1 MLRLEWNALR
11 AGDEVVVHDPGDP
24 GMRLLP
30 GVVTMVQTAK
40 DSNDIG
46 IRVASPDRGSKVLRP
61 ARLTVHLDPLGPTPG
76 CWRCDAIATEALTP
90 RDAARQAVGAMSAT

>member
-46 IRVASPDRGSKVLRP
+46 IRVASPG
-61 ARLTVHLDPLGPTPG
+61 
-76 CWRCDAIATEALTP
+76 
-90 RDAARQAVGAMSAT
+90 GACRYSHWLCSC